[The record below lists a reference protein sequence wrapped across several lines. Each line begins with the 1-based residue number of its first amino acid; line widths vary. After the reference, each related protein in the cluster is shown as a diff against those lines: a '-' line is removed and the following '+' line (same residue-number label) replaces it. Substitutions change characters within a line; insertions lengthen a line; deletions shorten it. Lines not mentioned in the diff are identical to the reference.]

1 MKSEKELLEE
11 IYEGKLAALL
21 IERVNQRYFAQKL
34 IENPKNEN
42 LTKLRNTTDL
52 TVLGLEK
59 MLKIIEED
67 LVKYT
72 KVKSC
77 KEAEDGK

>member
-1 MKSEKELLEE
+1 MLEE

-21 IERVNQRYFAQKL
+21 IEKINQRYFAQKL

-67 LVKYT
+67 LGKYA
-72 KVKSC
+72 K
-77 KEAEDGK
+77 KEVAK